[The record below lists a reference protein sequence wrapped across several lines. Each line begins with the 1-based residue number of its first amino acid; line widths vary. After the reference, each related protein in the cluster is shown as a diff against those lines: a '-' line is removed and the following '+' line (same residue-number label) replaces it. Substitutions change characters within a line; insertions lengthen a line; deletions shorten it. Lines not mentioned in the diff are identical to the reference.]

1 MTPNVPFAR
10 TVQPSG
16 SIARFDEP
24 VSSSALS
31 PSNYAF
37 LQKYI
42 HAESGI
48 VIDEDKHYLLEA
60 RLLPI
65 VRQSQ
70 LESLDALSTRL
81 ASRASPSLAKLV
93 IEAMTTNETLFFRD
107 AVMFDAL
114 RKEVFPAMF
123 DLLKGKRKL
132 RIWSAAA
139 SSGQEAYSIAMM
151 MLEMGRGK
159 EEFEIIGTD
168 ISNQILER
176 ASQAKYVQF
185 EVNRGLPTPYL
196 MKYFNR
202 SGLDWQL
209 KDEVRNL
216 VRYEQLDL
224 RKNFRHLGNFDLILC
239 RNVLIY
245 FDTETKRP
253 VVEALRACLAPHAI
267 LVLGCSETVINVH
280 DGFRRNAIGNS
291 TFYSLK

>member
-1 MTPNVPFAR
+1 MTPNLPLSQETQA
-10 TVQPSG
+10 
-16 SIARFDEP
+16 
-24 VSSSALS
+24 SALS

-48 VIDEDKHYLLEA
+48 VIEADKHYLLEA

-65 VRQSQ
+65 VRESQ
-70 LESLDALSTRL
+70 LASLDALSARL
-81 ASRASPSLAKLV
+81 AARASPSLARLV

-107 AVMFDAL
+107 SVMFEAL
-114 RKEVFPAMF
+114 RKEVLPAMF
-123 DLLKGKRKL
+123 DLLKGQRKL

-151 MLEMGRGK
+151 MLEMGRSK
-159 EEFEIIGTD
+159 EEFEILGTD
-168 ISNQILER
+168 ISSQILER
-176 ASQAKYVQF
+176 ACQGKYVQF

-196 MKYFNR
+196 MKYFSR

-209 KDEVRNL
+209 KEAVRNL
-216 VRYEQLDL
+216 VRFEQLDL
-224 RKNFRHLGNFDLILC
+224 RKDFRRLGDFDLVLC

-253 VVEALRACLAPHAI
+253 IVEAIRARLSPHAV
-267 LVLGCSETVINVH
+267 LVLGCAETVINVH
-280 DGFRRNAIGNS
+280 DGFRRNAIGQS
-291 TFYSLK
+291 TFYALK